1 MLWARYILVAGL
13 WRLTPMAPADVNWQ
27 NFRDGL
33 LDWYRPERRPMPW
46 KQEVDPYRI
55 WLSEIILQQTRV
67 EQGWPYFE
75 RFVTAYP
82 TVTDLAAAE
91 DDAVMKL
98 WEGLGYYS
106 RARNLLK
113 AARTVADEYGG
124 TFPDTYSGLL
134 ALPGIGPYTAA
145 AVASFAFGRQVAV
158 LDGNV
163 FRVLARYAEDATPT
177 TTGPGRKHFQQL
189 ADRALGE
196 VPAARFNQAIMDFGA
211 LVCTPRQADCAHCPV
226 ADACRALAQGNVYEL
241 PVKGKKT
248 TVRPRYFHYLV
259 VSDTHNRYLLEQ
271 RPAGDIWQ
279 SLYQFPLV
287 ETDSVDTPLE
297 QLTQHADWP
306 AALDP
311 ARLRQLRRSGVY
323 RHQLSHQTIGAVF
336 HVLAVAEFPAPAA
349 PPPAPLLVPRDEF
362 DRYAFPR
369 IITRFLEDTTL
380 TLGF

>member
-1 MLWARYILVAGL
+1 
-13 WRLTPMAPADVNWQ
+13 
-27 NFRDGL
+27 
-33 LDWYRPERRPMPW
+33 MPW
-46 KQEVDPYRI
+46 KGEADPYRI

-67 EQGWPYFE
+67 EQGRPYFE
-75 RFVTAYP
+75 RFVAAYP
-82 TVTDLAAAE
+82 TVTALAAAE

-106 RARNLLK
+106 RARNLLR
-113 AARTVADEYGG
+113 AARTVANAHGG
-124 TFPDTYSGLL
+124 KFPDTYAELL

-163 FRVLARYAEDATPT
+163 FRVLARYAGDATPT

-189 ADRALGE
+189 ADRALGGA
-196 VPAARFNQAIMDFGA
+196 PAARYNQAIMDFGA
-211 LVCTPRQADCAHCPV
+211 LVCTPKQADCAHCPV
-226 ADACRALAQGNVYEL
+226 ADACRALAQDKVYEL
-241 PVKGKKT
+241 PAKGKKT
-248 TVRPRYFHYLV
+248 AVRPRYFHYLV
-259 VSDTHNRYLLEQ
+259 VSDTHDRYLLQQ

-287 ETDSVDTPLE
+287 ETDSIATTPQ

-306 AALDP
+306 VMLDP
-311 ARLRQLRRSGVY
+311 ARLSQLRRSGVY
-323 RHQLSHQTIGAVF
+323 RHQLSHQTIAAVF
-336 HVLAVAEFPAPAA
+336 HVLTCHDLLAPAA
-349 PPPAPLLVPRDEF
+349 PPSAPAPSLVVPRDEF
-362 DRYAFPR
+362 ARYAFPR